1 MKARVK
7 AKNCKIKVTTYF
19 NEYYLNFNADD
30 VLEIEVDEKI
40 TDFVLLVKR
49 MRDARHK
56 YSALSREFCS
66 KGMKP
71 RQSQEW
77 QDARKLTKQL
87 ETEVDEYLKKMEEE
101 RK

>member
-1 MKARVK
+1 ML
-7 AKNCKIKVTTYF
+7 T
-19 NEYYLNFNADD
+19 
-30 VLEIEVDEKI
+30 EK
-40 TDFVLLVKR
+40 DYKEFVSLVKR

-87 ETEVDEYLKKMEEE
+87 ESEVDEYLKKMEGEE
-101 RK
+101 